1 MHSVSVA
8 GAVVRSDGRVLAI
21 RRADN
26 GRWEPP
32 GGVLD
37 LGEDIEA
44 GVRREVLEETG
55 LHVRVGPLTGVY
67 KNMKRGV
74 VALVFRCSAV
84 SGTPR
89 TSEESTGVRWLTPEQ
104 VRERMAPAYACRLL
118 DALSPG
124 PPVVRAHDGRDLL
137 D

>member
-26 GRWEPP
+26 GHWEPP
-32 GGVLD
+32 GGVLE

-55 LHVRVGPLTGVY
+55 LHVRVGELTGLY

-74 VALVFRCSAV
+74 VALVFRCSVV

-89 TSEESTGVRWLTPEQ
+89 PSEEAVDVRWLTPDEVQ
-104 VRERMAPAYACRLL
+104 ARMAPAYACRIL
-118 DALSPG
+118 DALASG
-124 PPVVRAHDGRDLL
+124 PVAVRAHDGHEPLE
-137 D
+137 